1 LRCAALGALVL
12 CVPSL
17 ARADEFFA
25 VRDENPLVRGYYLPM
40 ASDARAAS
48 PSNLSVTLSLMNTT
62 NVDER
67 GDERYLIDGEALTLR
82 ITYEHALTD
91 DLHYRLTLPIIHDS
105 GGFMDGLIED
115 WHRWFGFSRGY
126 RPYYPKNQ
134 LDYSYSGLS
143 TINLTHDQTN
153 IGGLA
158 GDLGYFAFDGE
169 HQTVSLWGGL
179 QAPTGSVADLTGDGA
194 WDGAAWAHYA
204 WRGIRWQVGSEL
216 GVVEP
221 FGDELFAGRGH
232 QLSGF
237 GRVALTREFG
247 ANWALRAQL
256 DGQTRRVRDS
266 AVRLTGPS
274 LELSVGATR
283 RLWHRFRIE
292 MGFAEDAAVNTAPD
306 ITFFLGI
313 RN

>member
-1 LRCAALGALVL
+1 MRYTALGALVL
-12 CVPSL
+12 CVPGL
-17 ARADEFFA
+17 AAADEFFA

-40 ASDARAAS
+40 PSDARADS
-48 PSNLSVTLSLMNTT
+48 PSNLSVTLSIMNTV

-67 GDERYLIDGEALTLR
+67 GSEQYLIDGEAVSLR
-82 ITYEHALTD
+82 ITYEHPLTEAI
-91 DLHYRLTLPIIHDS
+91 HYRLTLPIIRDS
-105 GGFMDGLIED
+105 GGFLDGIIDD

-134 LDYSYSGLS
+134 LDYHYSGLS
-143 TINLTHDQTN
+143 TINLTHNETS
-153 IGGLA
+153 IVGLA
-158 GDLGYFAFDGE
+158 GDLGYYAYEGDR
-169 HQTVSLWGGL
+169 QTVSLWSGL

-194 WDGAAWAHYA
+194 WDGAAWVHYA
-204 WRGIRWQVGSEL
+204 WRGARWQVGGEL
-216 GVVEP
+216 GAVEP
-221 FGDELFAGRGH
+221 FGDELFAGHGH
-232 QLSGF
+232 EPSGF

-256 DGQTRRVRDS
+256 DGQTRRIRDS
-266 AVRLTGPS
+266 ALRLTGPS

-283 RLWHRFRIE
+283 RLWHRLRIE